1 MLKIYLF
8 PILSSLPS
16 QTAST
21 LINLLAF
28 MAFDTTEGMRTVS
41 AKRLVYRIQEGT
53 LSSNLQTYLDRL
65 LSID

>member
-28 MAFDTTEGMRTVS
+28 MAFDITEDMRRVS
-41 AKRLVYRIQEGT
+41 AKRLAYRIQEST
-53 LSSNLQTYLDRL
+53 LSSNLHTYFDRL